1 MENNINILTREEQT
15 QIRLALVSAITELE
29 RMVKISKQ
37 YNIDSTSTERQLSNN
52 ITALE
57 KFRKANNFMIVS

>member
-1 MENNINILTREEQT
+1 MDNNIKPLTRDEQT

-37 YNIDSTSTERQLSNN
+37 YNIDSASTERQLSNN

>member
-37 YNIDSTSTERQLSNN
+37 YNIDSASTERQLSNN

>member
-37 YNIDSTSTERQLSNN
+37 YNIDSASTERQLSNN

-57 KFRKANNFMIVS
+57 KFRKANNFVIVS